1 MVVLVMLSTALLLC
15 KDRVS
20 VAQKERED
28 QDGQK
33 QEFVVENEHGDGAK
47 TEQVIGDGEREGDA
61 TVVG

>member
-1 MVVLVMLSTALLLC
+1 MVVLVMLSTALLLG

-33 QEFVVENEHGDGAK
+33 EEFVVENEHGDGAN

>member
-1 MVVLVMLSTALLLC
+1 MLSTALLLG

-33 QEFVVENEHGDGAK
+33 EEFVVENEHGDGAN